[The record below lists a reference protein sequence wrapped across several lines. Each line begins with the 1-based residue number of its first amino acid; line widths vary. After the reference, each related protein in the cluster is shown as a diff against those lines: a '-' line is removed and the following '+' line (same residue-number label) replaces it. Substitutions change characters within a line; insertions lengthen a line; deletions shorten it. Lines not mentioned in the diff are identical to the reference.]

1 MNRVHIKARERAAE
15 LEGGVPEL
23 ARRLAI
29 PATTLIL
36 MLDGTVSVPAQVFVE
51 VVDLI
56 IHSDLSSVTAPVV
69 LVVEDDPATAYS
81 FSRLVRDLGY
91 RVETATTGA
100 AALEHIRT
108 RLPAVAFVDLRL
120 PDITGWQL
128 AEIVK
133 KEGLSTRVVA
143 MTAYGSSP
151 EERGRSLAA
160 GFEAHFSKP
169 IDRTTVQSLLPKRQ
183 KQ

>member
-1 MNRVHIKARERAAE
+1 MNRVHIKALERAAE
-15 LEGGVPEL
+15 LQGGVPEL
-23 ARRLAI
+23 ARRLGI

-36 MLDGTVSVPAQVFVE
+36 MMDGTVSVPAEVFTE
-51 VVDLI
+51 VVDIL
-56 IHSDLSSVTAPVV
+56 IHSDLSSITAPVV

-91 RVETATTGA
+91 RVETATTGQ

-108 RLPAVAFVDLRL
+108 RQPAVAFVDLRL

-133 KEGLSTRVVA
+133 NEHLSTRVVA

-151 EERGRSLAA
+151 EERDRSLAA
-160 GFEAHFSKP
+160 GFEAHFPKP
-169 IDRTTVQSLLPKRQ
+169 VDRAAVQSLLPKRP
-183 KQ
+183 KN